1 MRPLILLDPFVD
13 SVETNCSCSF
23 EKLIIQSRLSVVRG
37 GWHCVTI
44 TILAFQKCGIGEFV
58 KIWNVTTKGNIQFP
72 KEMVCVRQFWIFN
85 NLFFTHRKN
94 ETIANMRNI
103 ESGNNHSLFCHW
115 LVFKT
120 KVLVRFLIRAKKRNC
135 KSGFD
140 NEQHCLAL
148 GLFSLWQQSY

>member
-1 MRPLILLDPFVD
+1 MTLFY
-13 SVETNCSCSF
+13 SVEPNCSCF
-23 EKLIIQSRLSVVRG
+23 IEKLIIQSQSSVVRG

-44 TILAFQKCGIGEFV
+44 TILAFQKCGIGELV
-58 KIWNVTTKGNIQFP
+58 KLWNVTAKGNIQLP
-72 KEMVCVRQFWIFN
+72 EGNRSMVCVGHFWIFN
-85 NLFFTHRKN
+85 NVFFTHRRN
-94 ETIANMRNI
+94 ERIADMRNI

-140 NEQHCLAL
+140 NELHCLAL